1 MASAK
6 TNLVMTVIGFVV
18 STLFIVFIC
27 TRLICARIQ
36 LRASRRNFRRHFA
49 SSRSNLSTLERGV
62 HGVDPPIVANFPAK
76 KYGDAYFSSAESGQ
90 CSICLAEYHKED
102 VLRILPY
109 CGHYFHIKCIDIWLL
124 QHCTCPV
131 CRISLRETSEKKRS
145 MQLMSSSRSHLDT
158 SLQAISPRHC
168 RYLSTTPEI
177 HRPDPIQEDQLLS
190 RVGIQTTRGNTQL
203 AEENGIIKDSTDKHI
218 ESPSFP

>member
-76 KYGDAYFSSAESGQ
+76 KYGDTYFSSAESGQ

-158 SLQAISPRHC
+158 SFQAISPRHC

-177 HRPDPIQEDQLLS
+177 HRTDPIQEDQLLS
-190 RVGIQTTRGNTQL
+190 HIGIETRGNTQL
-203 AEENGIIKDSTDKHI
+203 PEENGIVKDSTGKHM
-218 ESPSFP
+218 ESPSFA